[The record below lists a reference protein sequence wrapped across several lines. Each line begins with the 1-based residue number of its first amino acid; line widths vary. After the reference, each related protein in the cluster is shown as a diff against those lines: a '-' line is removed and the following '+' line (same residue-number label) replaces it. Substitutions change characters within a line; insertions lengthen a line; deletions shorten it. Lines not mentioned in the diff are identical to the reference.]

1 MSIPF
6 LPGHTVRDPTRVDY
20 RKGHVHT
27 FSKGFPVVQPPQ
39 GSEIYL
45 GANVS
50 ALAKRGNTKLIT
62 FPKRQVTTFKETIP
76 SWVAFD
82 RQVLRFY
89 GYFKEAVHERADET
103 FRVRRVI
110 ILFFLAD
117 ETIKVDEPKQEN
129 SGIPQGG
136 FIRRH
141 RIVKDGRSHFTASDF
156 NLGIDIT
163 FYGRTIH
170 IVDCDQFTAQWYEAM
185 GRPLSNAEAV
195 PDDPYTKLQEFR
207 LSYKQRTSAPKPEM
221 DKLRQFIQNDRKV
234 LRFFGSWDDR
244 EAMFGDIRPF
254 VINYYLAD
262 DTISIGE
269 VHDSNAGRD
278 SFPSFFKRAPL
289 PKTMPGVMVS
299 APVEYYTPYDLIVG
313 QTMYL
318 YGRTVLLR
326 DCDEYTRDYY
336 MQHLGIDQSN
346 TVAVEVPPIIDISQP
361 IPPHTGFGTDEDSL
375 QSFYHLVPRPPA
387 KDIHK
392 FMSNDGKVLRFAA
405 KMDTTRQEDVDRRF
419 IISYYLADETSSV
432 YEIPVANSGIV
443 GGKFLERGRPKLPA
457 QDFKFYAREDFK
469 VGNTVVF
476 SGQPFILYDSDEFT
490 KKMLSAP
497 ATDRAGTLHAKLGT
511 ILMEREKPMAQ
522 AFKDRDLATTLFVS
536 RADLKEVL
544 YLQGVALNDSDWG
557 HLFEYWDPLFTDKI
571 PYKKFTETIIEAV
584 FTRATEPVDTSLLV
598 SPAQME

>member
-6 LPGHTVRDPTRVDY
+6 LPGNSIRDPTRVDY
-20 RKGHVHT
+20 RKGAVHT
-27 FSKGFPVVQPPQ
+27 FSKGFPVVNAPQ

-45 GANVS
+45 GANVA

-103 FRVRRVI
+103 YRVRRVVI
-110 ILFFLAD
+110 MFFLAD
-117 ETIKVDEPKQEN
+117 ETIKVDEPKMEN

-141 RIVKDGRSHFTASDF
+141 RIVKDGNSHYTASDF

-163 FYGRTIH
+163 FYGRTIR
-170 IVDCDQFTAQWYEAM
+170 INDCDQFTAQWYEAM
-185 GRPLSNAEAV
+185 GRPLNDSEGV
-195 PDDPYTKLQEFR
+195 PDDPYTKLQEYR
-207 LSYKQRTSAPKPEM
+207 HSYKQRSSAPKPEM

-244 EAMFGDIRPF
+244 EAMFGDMRPF

-269 VHDSNAGRD
+269 VHDPNAGRD

-289 PKTMPGVMVS
+289 PKTIPGVMVS
-299 APVEYYTPYDLIVG
+299 GPVEYYTPYDLVVG
-313 QTMYL
+313 QYIEV
-318 YGRTVLLR
+318 YGRKVLLR
-326 DCDEYTRDYY
+326 DCDEFTRDYY
-336 MQHLGIDQSN
+336 TQHLGIDQAN
-346 TVAVEVPPIIDISQP
+346 TVPVEQPPLIDISQP
-361 IPPHTGFGTDEDSL
+361 IPPHMGFGTDEDSL

-392 FMSNDGKVLRFAA
+392 FMSNDGKILRFAA
-405 KMDTTRQEDVDRRF
+405 KMETTQQEDVDRRF
-419 IISYYLADETSSV
+419 IISYYLADETASV

-443 GGKFLERGRPKLPA
+443 GGKFLERSRPKLP
-457 QDFKFYAREDFK
+457 DKEFKFYTRDQFQ
-469 VGNTVVF
+469 VGNTIVF
-476 SGQPFILYDSDEFT
+476 SGQTFLLYDSDEYT

-497 ATDRAGTLHAKLGT
+497 QSDRAGALHAKLGT
-511 ILMEREKPMAQ
+511 ILMEREKAMTQ
-522 AFKDRDLATTLFVS
+522 AFKDRDLASTTFVS
-536 RADLKEVL
+536 RTDLKEVL
-544 YLQGVALNDSDWG
+544 YINGVALSDSDWTA
-557 HLFEYWDPLFTDKI
+557 LFGYWDPLFTDKV
-571 PYKKFTETIIEAV
+571 PWKKFLDTIIEAV
-584 FTRATEPVDTSLLV
+584 FTRATEPIDTSLLV
-598 SPAQME
+598 NPGGM